1 MSSTE
6 IYESKKTG
14 GRLNAPA
21 CGLTFFNRN
30 VAAILIVKNQNLD
43 FFVFV
48 CHVPNPLGVDAAV
61 GGRIVCDADIA
72 ARRFSAELI
81 LQKGEIRALLFGRRD
96 FGKAVIAV
104 DADGVITESGAG
116 EGSHAAA
123 RYGDEF
129 AGVSRESDLLV
140 GLPVDTAQEPTRS
153 PSLYTV
159 SVWVDLS
166 TTMP

>member
-1 MSSTE
+1 MRPPRFNVLQPE
-6 IYESKKTG
+6 
-14 GRLNAPA
+14 RRCAPY
-21 CGLTFFNRN
+21 RQ
-30 VAAILIVKNQNLD
+30 NQNLD
-43 FFVFV
+43 FFVFI

-81 LQKGEIRALLFGRRD
+81 LKGRNRTLLFGRRD

-104 DADGVITESGAG
+104 DADGVIAESGAG

-129 AGVSRESDLLV
+129 ARRRFTGKRLAG
-140 GLPVDTAQEPTRS
+140 GLAGGYRARNRRARRPYTRS
-153 PSLYTV
+153 ASGSIYRRRYRKRYSDRPCAAFWS
-159 SVWVDLS
+159 
-166 TTMP
+166 